1 MNERIIISM
10 VVFLMIAICLFILN
24 RWQKQKAN
32 ASVEGLDLEYGKPVL
47 VYFYS
52 PACSVCKS
60 SQKLILDHVNQS
72 IGMGKLKIISIDVSE
87 EIEIARQWG
96 VTTLPTTCVV
106 NDNGEVTNVNNG
118 LVTAKVLLQQLAI

>member
-1 MNERIIISM
+1 MNERMIISLL
-10 VVFLMIAICLFILN
+10 VFLMIAICLFILN

-32 ASVEGLDLEYGKPVL
+32 ASVEGLDLEYGKQVL

-60 SQKLILDHVNQS
+60 SQKLILDHVNQL
-72 IGMGKLKIISIDVSE
+72 IGTGKLKIISIDVSE

-96 VTTLPTTCVV
+96 VTTLPTTCIV
-106 NDNGEVTNVNNG
+106 NDHGEVTNVNNG

>member
-1 MNERIIISM
+1 MNERIIISLL
-10 VVFLMIAICLFILN
+10 VFLMIAICLFILN

-32 ASVEGLDLEYGKPVL
+32 ASVEGLDLEYDKPVL

>member
-1 MNERIIISM
+1 MNERLIVSL
-10 VVFLMIAICLFILN
+10 VVFLLIAICLLLLN

-32 ASVEGLDLEYGKPVL
+32 ASVEGLDLGYGMPIL

-52 PACSVCKS
+52 PDCSVCKS

-72 IGMGKLKIISIDVSE
+72 IGTGKLKIISIDVSE
-87 EIEIARQWG
+87 EIEIARRWG
-96 VTTLPTTCVV
+96 VTTLPTTCIV

-118 LVTAKVLLQQLAI
+118 LVTARVLLQQLAI